1 MTRED
6 LEHAIRAACDVAR
19 DTEVW
24 VFGSQ
29 SLLGQ
34 YPDAPEALRT
44 SIEVDVDPRNRPEM
58 VDAIDGTLGEGSRF
72 HETHGFYVHGVSIEN
87 ATLPAGWERRTVVV
101 RNPNTNDATG
111 RCLGAHDLAAS
122 KLAAFRAKDR
132 EFVRV
137 LLENGLVD
145 ARKLTRLIDR
155 LPLSREQRD
164 RYRAWVNRTV
174 QELA

>member
-1 MTRED
+1 VTRED

-44 SIEVDVDPRNRPEM
+44 SIEVDVDPRTRPEM